1 MHDTRL
7 WLELVNVDFLEFGGI
22 ELMVRQII
30 GIIYIYIYLSRS
42 YRILRADG

>member
-30 GIIYIYIYLSRS
+30 GIIYIYLSRS